1 MKSLA
6 LIPARGGSKG
16 IPHKNIKHLLGKP
29 LINYSIESA
38 KKSDKINHI
47 VVSTDCEKIAEIS
60 RKNGAEVLFRPESV
74 SNDESKTIDVL
85 KFHYEFL
92 KSYDLIV
99 ILQPTSPLRPI
110 GLIDDCINEFIK
122 GDYTNLA
129 TGYYCKFQEFG
140 SHNNIRRQD
149 IKGFF
154 YDDGSL
160 YILTPS
166 LIKNNQWSGDKIKRI
181 INKKEFSFEIDDEV
195 DFLIL
200 ENLIKNYEKSV

>member
-6 LIPARGGSKG
+6 FIPARGGSKG
-16 IPHKNIKHLLGKP
+16 IPNKNIKTILGKP

-38 KKSDKINHI
+38 KKSHKIDHV
-47 VVSTDCEKIAEIS
+47 VVSTDCENIAEIS
-60 RKNGAEVLFRPESV
+60 KKSGVEVLFRPESV

-85 KFHYEFL
+85 KFHFEFL
-92 KSYDLIV
+92 KSYDLVV
-99 ILQPTSPLRPI
+99 ILQPTSPLRPKE
-110 GLIDDCINEFIK
+110 LIDECIDEFIK
-122 GDYTNLA
+122 GDYSNLA
-129 TGYYCKFQEFG
+129 TGYYCKYQEFG
-140 SHNNIRRQD
+140 SHNNLRRQD

-166 LIKNNQWSGDKIKRI
+166 LIENNLWSGNKIKRI

-200 ENLIKNYEKSV
+200 ENLLKNYEKSL

>member
-6 LIPARGGSKG
+6 FIPARGGSKG
-16 IPHKNIKHLLGKP
+16 IPNKNIKTILGKP

-38 KKSDKINHI
+38 KKSYKIDHV
-47 VVSTDCEKIAEIS
+47 VVSTDCENIAEIS
-60 RKNGAEVLFRPESV
+60 RKNGVEVLFRPESV

-85 KFHYEFL
+85 KFHFEFL

-99 ILQPTSPLRPI
+99 ILQPTSPLRPKE
-110 GLIDDCINEFIK
+110 LIDECINEFIK
-122 GDYTNLA
+122 GDYSNLA
-129 TGYYCKFQEFG
+129 TGYYCKYQEFG
-140 SHNNIRRQD
+140 SHNNLRRQD
-149 IKGFF
+149 INGFF

-166 LIKNNQWSGDKIKRI
+166 LIENNLWSGNKIKRI

-200 ENLIKNYEKSV
+200 ENLLKNYEKSL